1 VWISYRI
8 QNKSVEY
15 VRRFWIEN
23 NYTHNE
29 KEAQLSLLRAIIF
42 YQNKICLECLCV
54 FNVQWFGCCLMVA
67 WLSNGLVVWWLD
79 GGVKK

>member
-1 VWISYRI
+1 MWISYRI

-42 YQNKICLECLCV
+42 YQTKIFLECLCV

-67 WLSNGLVVWWLD
+67 WLCNGLVVWWLD
-79 GGVKK
+79 GGVKN